1 MNAYI
6 DSVDW
11 RRRRLKRRQKEQQ
24 EKKRRGL
31 GLKPLII
38 GMSACTVLLGGVL
51 SWAVLGSIHRESK
64 SGHGLGIV
72 DAVNNMELQKKAEV
86 LAAKPSAA
94 SSESQ
99 TLTADETDSDETA
112 SADAA
117 NSDTASDSKKENNST
132 EAQEKDK
139 QNNDTSEDSSAADE
153 ESAQGVDENENQEAS
168 ELYQQIN
175 KATMANPASGVT
187 DVTTLETVTADEVCA
202 WIESYTYGEWSYL
215 DDAEVTQAE
224 TDEIL
229 SRRNLD
235 GISDP
240 ISISYGVITQN
251 AAVRAFPTWRKAAK
265 SLDANAFD
273 YIQESMLLTGE
284 PVAVVHQ
291 TADGVWS
298 FVQATNYRGWVE
310 TSRIA
315 FCTLDELQAWQTE
328 DRAVVTDATL
338 TLSDTALRMGT
349 ALPASVDEDGTL
361 TVSIPQTD
369 ENGLLT
375 VKEVQTTQ
383 EGIQFGYLEL
393 TEANVLD
400 QARKLI
406 GTAYG
411 WGDSNGDMDCSST
424 MNSIYRCFGIILP
437 RNTSELAQ
445 TGTEIVSLEG
455 MTQEEKLEQIHS
467 MKLGTLLV
475 MKGHVVMY
483 IGQEDG
489 QDMILHNFT
498 TCLAEDGV
506 SKEDVYQCRI
516 TPLNLITAAG
526 TQYLDVYATA
536 VCFPEE

>member
-6 DSVDW
+6 SWADW
-11 RRRRLKRRQKEQQ
+11 RRRILKRKQREQH

-31 GLKPLII
+31 GLKALVI
-38 GMSACTVLLGGVL
+38 GMSVCIIFLGGVL
-51 SWAVLGSIHRESK
+51 VWAVLGSIHLESE

-72 DAVNNMELQKKAEV
+72 DAVNTLEKQKKAV
-86 LAAKPSAA
+86 ALAAKPSSA

-99 TLTADETDSDETA
+99 TLTASETDTEETTGVGEEKVQ
-112 SADAA
+112 SADA
-117 NSDTASDSKKENNST
+117 D
-132 EAQEKDK
+132 
-139 QNNDTSEDSSAADE
+139 
-153 ESAQGVDENENQEAS
+153 ENQETY

-175 KATMANPASGVT
+175 EATMANEASGVT
-187 DVTTLETVTADEVCA
+187 DVTALETVTADDVRA
-202 WIESYTYGEWSYL
+202 WIESYAYGEWLYL
-215 DDAEVTQAE
+215 DGAEVTQAE
-224 TDEIL
+224 KDEIL

-235 GISDP
+235 GIPDT

-251 AAVRAFPTWRKAAK
+251 AAVRAFPTWKKASK
-265 SLDANAFD
+265 SLDENAFD
-273 YIQESMLLTGE
+273 YIQESMLMTGE

-315 FCTLDELQAWQTE
+315 FCTLDALQAWQTA
-328 DRAVVTDATL
+328 DCAVVTDARL
-338 TLSDTALRMGT
+338 TLSDNVLRMGT
-349 ALPASVDEDGTL
+349 TLPASVDEDGTL
-361 TVSIPQTD
+361 TVSIPQAD
-369 ENGLLT
+369 ESGLLT
-375 VKEVQTTQ
+375 VKEVQTSQ
-383 EGIQFGYLEL
+383 EGIQFGYLEF
-393 TEANVLD
+393 TESNILE
-400 QARKLI
+400 QAKKLI

-424 MNSIYRCFGIILP
+424 MNAIYRCFGIILP

-445 TGTEIVSLEG
+445 TGTKVVSLEG

-467 MKLGTLLV
+467 MNPGTLLV

-506 SKEDVYQCRI
+506 SAEDVYQCCI
-516 TPLNLITAAG
+516 TPLNLVTAAG
-526 TQYLDVYATA
+526 IQYLDVYATA
-536 VCFPEE
+536 VCFQEK